1 MDNTPM
7 LQLKNVSK
15 TLGSKVVVNDIS
27 LDIHS
32 GEIFGLLGPNG
43 AGKTTTIRMLVGLL
57 SITEGK
63 VLMNGVNIEKDFELA
78 ISQVGAIIENP
89 ELYDYLT
96 GYQNLIHFSR
106 MSGNVSK
113 ERIDEIIQMIG
124 LENAIQARVKTYS
137 LGMRQRLGLGQALM
151 HSPSILILDEPTN
164 GLDPSG
170 IREFRQLLIKL
181 AKKGKMAVLVSSHL
195 LAEMEMMCDRIGIIQ
210 HGKLIDV
217 QSVHDFVESEK
228 KLTVTFTVDRVDLAE
243 QTVQQEFD
251 NKSYSVSHKAIE
263 VHLEYNQV
271 PQVTKSLVEKGIK
284 IYGITST
291 QKTLEDKFLEVT
303 GGKPI
308 V

>member
-1 MDNTPM
+1 MDSKPV

-15 TLGSKVVVNDIS
+15 TLGNKVVVDDIC
-27 LDIHS
+27 LDIYS

-63 VLMNGVNIEKDFELA
+63 ILLNGVNIEKEFEQA
-78 ISQVGAIIENP
+78 ISQVGAIVENP

-96 GYQNLIHFSR
+96 GYQNLILFSR

-113 ERIDEIIQMIG
+113 ERIDEIIQIIG
-124 LENAIQARVKTYS
+124 LENAIQAKVKTYS

-181 AKKGKMAVLVSSHL
+181 AKTEKMAVLVSSHL

-217 QSVHDFVESEK
+217 QPVHNFVESEK

-243 QTVQQEFD
+243 QTIQQDF
-251 NKSYSVSHKAIE
+251 NNNPFSVSGKTFE

-271 PQVTKSLVEKGIK
+271 PQMTKSLVEKGIK

-291 QKTLEDKFLEVT
+291 RKTLEDKFIEIT
-303 GGKPI
+303 GGQPI

>member
-1 MDNTPM
+1 MDNKPI

-15 TLGSKVVVNDIS
+15 TLGNKVVVNDIS
-27 LDIHS
+27 LDIYA

-63 VLMNGVNIEKDFELA
+63 ILLNGVNIKKEFEQA
-78 ISQVGAIIENP
+78 ISQVGAIVENP

-113 ERIDEIIQMIG
+113 ERINDIIQIIG
-124 LENAIQARVKTYS
+124 LENAIQAKVKTYS

-181 AKKGKMAVLVSSHL
+181 AKKRKNGCS
-195 LAEMEMMCDRIGIIQ
+195 C
-210 HGKLIDV
+210 
-217 QSVHDFVESEK
+217 VESSP
-228 KLTVTFTVDRVDLAE
+228 R
-243 QTVQQEFD
+243 
-251 NKSYSVSHKAIE
+251 
-263 VHLEYNQV
+263 
-271 PQVTKSLVEKGIK
+271 
-284 IYGITST
+284 
-291 QKTLEDKFLEVT
+291 
-303 GGKPI
+303 
-308 V
+308 

>member
-1 MDNTPM
+1 MDNKPI
-7 LQLKNVSK
+7 LRLKNVSK
-15 TLGSKVVVNDIS
+15 TLGNKVVVNDIS
-27 LDIHS
+27 LDVYA

-63 VLMNGVNIEKDFELA
+63 ILLNGVNIKKEFEQA
-78 ISQVGAIIENP
+78 ISQVGAIVENP

-113 ERIDEIIQMIG
+113 ERINDIIQIIG
-124 LENAIQARVKTYS
+124 LENAIQAKVKTYS

-181 AKKGKMAVLVSSHL
+181 AKKRKNGCS
-195 LAEMEMMCDRIGIIQ
+195 C
-210 HGKLIDV
+210 
-217 QSVHDFVESEK
+217 VESSP
-228 KLTVTFTVDRVDLAE
+228 R
-243 QTVQQEFD
+243 
-251 NKSYSVSHKAIE
+251 
-263 VHLEYNQV
+263 
-271 PQVTKSLVEKGIK
+271 
-284 IYGITST
+284 
-291 QKTLEDKFLEVT
+291 
-303 GGKPI
+303 
-308 V
+308 

>member
-1 MDNTPM
+1 MKSKPM
-7 LQLKNVSK
+7 MQLKNISKMIGNKMVVDDVS
-15 TLGSKVVVNDIS
+15 LNIYP
-27 LDIHS
+27 

-43 AGKTTTIRMLVGLL
+43 AGKTTTIRMLVGLV
-57 SITEGK
+57 SVTEGK
-63 VLMNGVNIEKDFELA
+63 VFMNGVDTEKDFEKA
-78 ISQVGAIIENP
+78 ISQVGAIVENP

-106 MSGNVSK
+106 MSGNIPK
-113 ERIDEIIQMIG
+113 ERINEIIQVIG
-124 LENAIQARVKTYS
+124 LENTIHSKVKTYS

-170 IREFRQLLIKL
+170 IREFRQHLKRL
-181 AKKGKMAVLVSSHL
+181 AKEEGMAILVSSHL

-228 KLTVTFTVDRVDLAE
+228 KLSVTFTVDQVASAE
-243 QTVQQEFD
+243 QTIQQHFNHTLLRVSD
-251 NKSYSVSHKAIE
+251 KSFEI
-263 VHLEYNQV
+263 HLDFKQI
-271 PQVTKSLVEKGIK
+271 PQVTTSLVKKGIK
-284 IYGITST
+284 IYSITST
-291 QKTLEDKFLEVT
+291 QKTLEDKFIEIT
-303 GGKPI
+303 GGQRI

>member
-1 MDNTPM
+1 MDDKPI

-15 TLGSKVVVNDIS
+15 TLGNKAVVNDLN
-27 LDIHS
+27 LDIYP

-43 AGKTTTIRMLVGLL
+43 AGKTTTIRMLVGLV
-57 SITEGK
+57 SMTEGK
-63 VLMNGVNIEKDFELA
+63 VFMNGVNIEKDFEQA
-78 ISQVGAIIENP
+78 IAHVGAIVENP

-96 GYQNLIHFSR
+96 GYQNLIHFAR
-106 MSGNVSK
+106 MSGGISTK
-113 ERIDEIIQMIG
+113 RIQEIIQLIG
-124 LENAIQARVKTYS
+124 LENAIQAKVKTYS

-170 IREFRQLLIKL
+170 IREFRQLLITL
-181 AKKGKMAVLVSSHL
+181 AKNENMAVLVSSHL

-217 QSVHDFVESEK
+217 QSVRGFVETEK
-228 KLTVTFTVDRVDLAE
+228 QWTVTFTVDRVDLAAKA
-243 QTVQQEFD
+243 VQQQL
-251 NKSYSVSHKAIE
+251 NMKSFIISDKTFE

-271 PQVTKSLVEKGIK
+271 PQVAKALVKKGIN
-284 IYGITST
+284 IYSITSA
-291 QKTLEDKFLEVT
+291 QKTLEDKFIEVT
-303 GGKPI
+303 GGQPI

>member
-1 MDNTPM
+1 MDNKPI
-7 LQLKNVSK
+7 LRLKNVSK
-15 TLGSKVVVNDIS
+15 TLGNKVVVNDIS
-27 LDIHS
+27 LDVYA

-63 VLMNGVNIEKDFELA
+63 ILLNGVNIKKEFEQA
-78 ISQVGAIIENP
+78 ISQVGAIVENP

-113 ERIDEIIQMIG
+113 ERINDIIQIIG
-124 LENAIQARVKTYS
+124 LENAIQAKVKTYS

-181 AKKGKMAVLVSSHL
+181 AKKEKMAVLVSSHL

-217 QSVHDFVESEK
+217 QSVHNFVQSEK

-243 QTVQQEFD
+243 QTIQQDFN
-251 NKSYSVSHKAIE
+251 NKPFSVSDKTFE

-271 PQVTKSLVEKGIK
+271 PQVTESLVGKGIK

-291 QKTLEDKFLEVT
+291 QKTLEDKFIEIT
-303 GGKPI
+303 GGQPI

>member
-1 MDNTPM
+1 MDNKPI
-7 LQLKNVSK
+7 LQLKNASK
-15 TLGSKVVVNDIS
+15 TLGNKVVVNDIS
-27 LDIHS
+27 LDIYA

-63 VLMNGVNIEKDFELA
+63 ILLNGVNIEKEFEQA
-78 ISQVGAIIENP
+78 ISQVGAIVENP

-96 GYQNLIHFSR
+96 GYQNLILFSR

-113 ERIDEIIQMIG
+113 ERIDEIIQIIG
-124 LENAIQARVKTYS
+124 LENAIQAKVKTYS

-181 AKKGKMAVLVSSHL
+181 AKTEKMAVLVSSHL

-217 QSVHDFVESEK
+217 QPVHNFVESEK

-243 QTVQQEFD
+243 QTIQQDF
-251 NKSYSVSHKAIE
+251 NNNPFSVSGKTFE

-271 PQVTKSLVEKGIK
+271 PQMTKSLVEKGIK

-291 QKTLEDKFLEVT
+291 RKTLEDKFIEIT
-303 GGKPI
+303 GGQPI